1 VHMTD
6 DPGFVIVLLARPSV
20 LIIAP
25 FFSLLAV
32 AVTLVNVI
40 ALFH

>member
-1 VHMTD
+1 MTD
-6 DPGFVIVLLARPSV
+6 DPGFLIVLLANPSV

-25 FFSLLAV
+25 SNLLAV

-40 ALFH
+40 ALSH